1 MQPPVSRRNFLRIG
15 ATGAAA
21 GVLAWTGHA
30 QPPAAAPAPGANP
43 AARSRSGAE
52 FINQD
57 TQDKIDRG
65 LELLARSQL
74 SDGSFSDRLGGAAVG
89 VTSLAALAL
98 MAAGNQPGRG
108 KYGKNVSR
116 AVDYVAAMANGPNP
130 GFLTTPD
137 SQLTGRPASQPA
149 PKYSPGF
156 AQRV

>member
-1 MQPPVSRRNFLRIG
+1 MTPSLTRRNFLRVG

-21 GVLAWTGHA
+21 GVLGWAGHA
-30 QPPAAAPAPGANP
+30 QQPAPTGPAAP

-52 FINQD
+52 FI
-57 TQDKIDRG
+57 TQETQGAIDRG
-65 LELLARSQL
+65 LEFLARSQL

-98 MAAGNQPGRG
+98 MSAGNQPGRG